1 MSLIYTL
8 NCKCLLNRPQYV
20 KTDEQLRK
28 DLEEAEK
35 ALKTSVTLARGE
47 PRTLETL
54 SHDRIDIEFISTPE
68 MSSFQF
74 EAIVFLEWR
83 NGGLVTY
90 SCLEADCFQGHN
102 STECQHTSQ

>member
-1 MSLIYTL
+1 M
-8 NCKCLLNRPQYV
+8 NRPQYV
-20 KTDEQLRK
+20 KTDEQLRR

-35 ALKTSVTLARGE
+35 ALKTSVTLERGE
-47 PRTLETL
+47 PRTLETF
-54 SHDRIDIEFISTPE
+54 SHDRIDIEFVSTPE
-68 MSSFQF
+68 VSSFQF

-102 STECQHTSQ
+102 SIKLQQTCQ

>member
-1 MSLIYTL
+1 MIRDRFRVVHGMSIELH
-8 NCKCLLNRPQYV
+8 
-20 KTDEQLRK
+20 
-28 DLEEAEK
+28 
-35 ALKTSVTLARGE
+35 

-54 SHDRIDIEFISTPE
+54 SHDRIDIEFVSTPE

-90 SCLEADCFQGHN
+90 SYLEVDCFQGEN
-102 STECQHTSQ
+102 SIESEQISEQTLH